1 MAVLYIYINIST
13 NEYIVTLKLSFVS
26 PFVLSL
32 AALFLT
38 LTRYRYTIL
47 KHFVDSIQKATA

>member
-1 MAVLYIYINIST
+1 LT
-13 NEYIVTLKLSFVS
+13 LSFVS

-32 AALFLT
+32 GAALFLT
-38 LTRYRYTIL
+38 LTQYHTIL